1 MRNQEAIMNEKALE
15 LLYKNVKAEAEAIEE
30 YTELLA
36 LLDGSAKAAV
46 EEIVS
51 DEKQHLLKLLT
62 IATDTDKIK
71 IAKDD
76 MDEILAMLKLHTA
89 K

>member
-1 MRNQEAIMNEKALE
+1 MSPEALKLI
-15 LLYKNVKAEAEAIEE
+15 YKNVKAEADAIEE

-36 LLDGSAKAAV
+36 MLDGETKLAV

-62 IATDTDKIK
+62 IATDNDKIK
-71 IAKDD
+71 IADDD
-76 MDEILAMLKLHTA
+76 MKDILSVLKSYV

>member
-1 MRNQEAIMNEKALE
+1 MRNKETQMNPKILE

-36 LLDGSAKAAV
+36 LLDGETKRAV

-62 IATDTDKIK
+62 IATDNDKIK

-76 MDEILAMLKLHTA
+76 MEEILSSLRAHILS
-89 K
+89 

>member
-1 MRNQEAIMNEKALE
+1 MNPKALE

-36 LLDGSAKAAV
+36 LLDGEAKRAV

-62 IATDTDKIK
+62 IATDSDKIK

-76 MDEILAMLKLHTA
+76 MDEILLSLKAHIA
-89 K
+89 R

>member
-1 MRNQEAIMNEKALE
+1 MNPEALK

-36 LLDGSAKAAV
+36 LLEGEAKRAV

-62 IATDTDKIK
+62 IATDADKIK
-71 IAKDD
+71 IADDD
-76 MDEILAMLKLHTA
+76 MNDILLVLKSFV

>member
-1 MRNQEAIMNEKALE
+1 MSPEALKLF
-15 LLYKNVKAEAEAIEE
+15 YKNVKAEADAIEE
-30 YTELLA
+30 YTELLS
-36 LLDGSAKAAV
+36 LLEGETKKAV

-62 IATDTDKIK
+62 IATDNDKIK
-71 IAKDD
+71 IADDD
-76 MDEILAMLKLHTA
+76 MKDILAALKGYV

>member
-1 MRNQEAIMNEKALE
+1 MRNKETLMNPKALE

-36 LLDGSAKAAV
+36 LLDGEAKRAV

-62 IATDTDKIK
+62 IATDSDKIK

-76 MDEILAMLKLHTA
+76 MDEILLSLKAHIA
-89 K
+89 R